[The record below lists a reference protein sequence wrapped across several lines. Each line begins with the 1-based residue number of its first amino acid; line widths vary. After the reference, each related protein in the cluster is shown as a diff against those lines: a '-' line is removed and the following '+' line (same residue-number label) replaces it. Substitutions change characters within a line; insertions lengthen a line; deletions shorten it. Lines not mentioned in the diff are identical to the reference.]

1 MRKLTKKLLTGS
13 EMRLKARISSKLQT
27 LYRGDSIRAEG
38 FDAIQSG
45 WNLVWV
51 QLTKS
56 HFAESGR
63 LIMRLLVCRLKQR
76 KRRGDSLVTGRTRQ
90 CLQEN
95 KPP

>member
-38 FDAIQSG
+38 VDVIQSG

-56 HFAESGR
+56 HLAESAM
-63 LIMRLLVCRLKQR
+63 LILRFWFAA
-76 KRRGDSLVTGRTRQ
+76 
-90 CLQEN
+90 
-95 KPP
+95 

>member
-27 LYRGDSIRAEG
+27 LYRVDSIRAEG
-38 FDAIQSG
+38 FDVIQSG

-56 HFAESGR
+56 HLAESAM
-63 LIMRLLVCRLKQR
+63 LILRFWFAA
-76 KRRGDSLVTGRTRQ
+76 
-90 CLQEN
+90 
-95 KPP
+95 